1 MRPPRRRRRST
12 PPGIDWR
19 FADPAADSL
28 AVLNSGKLAASP
40 LAHSLIDQLGAGQGL
55 SAAEAQN
62 TFRALSGVN
71 QMAVSVHGDR
81 IVFFVTGRQSD
92 AILPALETGWK
103 YAPLPGN
110 MLLIGHTDAVNEA
123 VQRIALATAPLS
135 DLASMAI
142 GRPDDSEFWAVASA
156 NLVGPEAAK
165 AGVQRF
171 SLTASMRDSL
181 ISDTIFEFNG
191 DPDASAVKRWLN
203 TLGDAQL
210 DGPIVHAKMSM
221 KLEETKQNSGQI
233 AASPFGQRLGA
244 LIQSARYLPVR
255 DTATTVHTKPV
266 IFGLDDGPRE
276 VK

>member
-1 MRPPRRRRRST
+1 
-12 PPGIDWR
+12 
-19 FADPAADSL
+19 
-28 AVLNSGKLAASP
+28 
-40 LAHSLIDQLGAGQGL
+40 
-55 SAAEAQN
+55 
-62 TFRALSGVN
+62 
-71 QMAVSVHGDR
+71 
-81 IVFFVTGRQSD
+81 
-92 AILPALETGWK
+92 
-103 YAPLPGN
+103 

-123 VQRIALATAPLS
+123 VQRIAVATAPLS

-191 DPDASAVKRWLN
+191 DPDASAVKGWLS